1 MRHAP
6 TMWRE
11 LTMLFRTEQQ
21 RSLNVAP
28 SAFDMLTQDPR
39 GVARTALDRRMRE
52 RGVLGRYVAVR
63 RMLLEKD
70 AAIAIA
76 LVVQGGAE
84 LAEQRHLAGGNQLGM
99 EGAMGSLPGVLLRR
113 GSRAA
118 LAAAQLMQ
126 RRQDAAFPGDVT
138 VLDSLLDR
146 QAFELDAKPDD
157 FGEIARRDRSDPVAT
172 LVDQGDQAVIFQ
184 TTECFA
190 ERTEADAEGGTQPVQ
205 IELASRQQLA
215 AHDLEGAVNPAL
227 EAEGLPG
234 LSIRVGADHGVA
246 VVSQL
251 SVPST
256 GFSEP
261 VLKSDGLNR
270 CAKIQAKAKAGQFL
284 IGRDLYERVH
294 VQWLERC
301 TEVNVD
307 LAGAFGLENYEIY
320 SVN

>member
-1 MRHAP
+1 
-6 TMWRE
+6 
-11 LTMLFRTEQQ
+11 MLFRTEQQ

-28 SAFDMLTQDPR
+28 RAFDMLAQDPR

-52 RGVLGRYVAVR
+52 RGVLGGYGAVR

-84 LAEQRHLAGGNQLGM
+84 LAEQRHLAGGSQLGM

-146 QAFELDAKPDD
+146 QAFEFDAKPDD
-157 FGEIARRDRSDPVAT
+157 FGEIARRDRSDPVAA

-234 LSIRVGADHGVA
+234 LSIRGGADHGVA

-284 IGRDLYERVH
+284 IGRELYERVH